1 MGTRLALASAVN
13 GEVDDRNLGLSA
25 ILMSPNGNLGC
36 HRRGDMVVCMRRVDT
51 AELIRV
57 LKYLACVAWQ
67 FWLGTLSNKRGR
79 AEKPRGDWGGSNFF
93 TYEKFTSQVIYNV
106 L

>member
-1 MGTRLALASAVN
+1 MAVN

-25 ILMSPNGNLGC
+25 ILMSPNGDLGC

-57 LKYLACVAWQ
+57 L
-67 FWLGTLSNKRGR
+67 
-79 AEKPRGDWGGSNFF
+79 
-93 TYEKFTSQVIYNV
+93 
-106 L
+106 

>member
-67 FWLGTLSNKRGR
+67 FWLGALINKRGR
-79 AEKPRGDWGGSNFF
+79 AENREEIGAGAVFF

>member
-1 MGTRLALASAVN
+1 MA
-13 GEVDDRNLGLSA
+13 
-25 ILMSPNGNLGC
+25 
-36 HRRGDMVVCMRRVDT
+36 VCMRMVDT

-57 LKYLACVAWQ
+57 LKYLACVAWW
-67 FWLGTLSNKRGR
+67 FWLGALSNKRRR
-79 AEKPRGDWGGSNFF
+79 AGNPRGDWGGSNFF

>member
-25 ILMSPNGNLGC
+25 ILMSPNVDLGC

-67 FWLGTLSNKRGR
+67 FWLGALINKRGR
-79 AEKPRGDWGGSNFF
+79 AEKPRGDWGGSSFF